1 MLTRIKP
8 NWISKGSNRFIY
20 LQRCRLLKYY
30 ATERVTGSSTGTP
43 FSPGPFVER
52 KIVDRLKSAKPS
64 ETMSEEG
71 DIDDAID
78 EESLKTMIT
87 FRDLNVAN
95 ILEQK
100 HIKEVLTI
108 DENST
113 VFEAVKRMTENK
125 VGGLVVVGKEMNPI
139 GMITERDYLNK
150 VILKGLSSKTT
161 YVKQIMTPK
170 EDLITVKMDTK
181 VGECMHLMTHKRARH
196 LPVVDDKG
204 KLVGLISIGDIV
216 KYILHE
222 QKQTIEYLKDYVEGA
237 Y

>member
-1 MLTRIKP
+1 MNHYVTET
-8 NWISKGSNRFIY
+8 
-20 LQRCRLLKYY
+20 
-30 ATERVTGSSTGTP
+30 ATSSTGTS
-43 FSPGPFVER
+43 FSPGPFGER

-71 DIDDAID
+71 GMEEAMD
-78 EESLKTMIT
+78 EESLKTMMT

-113 VFEAVKRMTENK
+113 VFDAVKYMSENK
-125 VGGLVVVGKEMNPI
+125 VGALVVVGKDMKPN

-150 VILKGLSSKTT
+150 VILKGLSSKNT
-161 YVKQIMTPK
+161 YVKQIMTSK
-170 EDLITVKMDTK
+170 EDLITVKMETK

-196 LPVVDDKG
+196 LPVVDENG
-204 KLVGLISIGDIV
+204 KLVGLVSIGDIV
-216 KYILHE
+216 KYILYE
-222 QKQTIEYLKDYVEGA
+222 QKQTIEYLKDYVEGT